1 MHQAALSLLAKAV
14 RQVEG
19 LFPLA
24 DQIEARL
31 AVVQRQVVALTSS
44 LVTRA
49 FRGTLVTQDPKDE
62 PEEKLLDSIRIQRA
76 KLNANDS
83 VTSQECN
90 APGHH

>member
-1 MHQAALSLLAKAV
+1 MHQTAPSLLAKAV

-49 FRGTLVTQDPKDE
+49 FRGTLVTQDPNDE
-62 PEEKLLDSIRIQRA
+62 PEEKLLDSIRIQPCKA
-76 KLNANDS
+76 KR
-83 VTSQECN
+83 Q
-90 APGHH
+90 